1 LSASSAD
8 SHQHI
13 LAAASPLSPS
23 SPQQAHFMVKYLMTS
38 CGFPQNEVVKAPRP
52 VYDAES
58 PGGAGGA
65 IRFPGQQHALRSY
78 HAGKVDP
85 GDSPM
90 PCVSEESM
98 ETKVNV
104 SKDTGSSGSDLM
116 QLFSSKMPS
125 SHQSSERLRVEFLG
139 ALFGSKDRLLRASI
153 KNRHLMLSNIDE
165 KIKPNV
171 SLLRDCLASEHRV
184 MRFVSRRPRLITS
197 NVDKM
202 REVIQRVESLG
213 ISKGS
218 GMFEK
223 ALCAISDISR
233 ATFDAKCMLLKSF
246 GWSEA
251 EFLVAFRKNPTFLGS
266 SEMKI
271 RSIME
276 FLLREVGCQ
285 PSYVANHPI
294 ILTYSLE
301 GRLKP
306 RQYVLRMLKLHD
318 VLGGKDD
325 FLNAVS
331 MTEKAFLKRYVLRN
345 TERVPDLLEGYVATC
360 ARGKTNLSYFELN
373 QKVLFTTVQ
382 GTLN

>member
-1 LSASSAD
+1 MSSLCKGRENPSSSASSTET
-8 SHQHI
+8 HQHFPV
-13 LAAASPLSPS
+13 AAPPPLPS
-23 SPQQAHFMVKYLMTS
+23 SPQQAHFMVKYLMKP
-38 CGFPQNEVVKAPRP
+38 CGFPQNDAFKVPRLYDVKPH
-52 VYDAES
+52 ES
-58 PGGAGGA
+58 PGAGVCFLGHRA
-65 IRFPGQQHALRSY
+65 SKNYHGRQVDQADRSVLC
-78 HAGKVDP
+78 A
-85 GDSPM
+85 SE
-90 PCVSEESM
+90 VSLEH
-98 ETKVNV
+98 KRRV
-104 SKDTGSSGSDLM
+104 SKDAVSSGSDIM
-116 QLFSSKMPS
+116 QLLSPKLPS
-125 SHQSSERLRVEFLG
+125 SHPSNERLRVEFLG

-153 KNRHLMLSNIDE
+153 KNRHLMLSSIDE

-171 SLLRDCLASEHRV
+171 SLLRDCLTSEHRV

-233 ATFDAKCMLLKSF
+233 ATFDSKFMLLKSF
-246 GWSEA
+246 GWAEA
-251 EFLVAFRKNPTFLGS
+251 EFLTAFRKNPTFLGS

-276 FLLREVGCQ
+276 FLLKEVGCQ
-285 PSYVANHPI
+285 SSYVANHPI
-294 ILTYSLE
+294 LLTYSLE

-306 RQYVLRMLKLHD
+306 RQYVLRMLKLND
-318 VLGGKDD
+318 VIGGKDD

-345 TERVPDLLEGYVATC
+345 TEKVPELLEGYVATC
-360 ARGKTNLSYFELN
+360 PRGESNL
-373 QKVLFTTVQ
+373 
-382 GTLN
+382 GC